1 MFFNIVKKEVL
12 QNLRDKKAMFW
23 MILFPIIMIFILGNA
38 LSSFFGKEDLEIP
51 KTNISYTIDKKSED
65 TDKLEDFFNDSKEEL
80 NINFTK
86 EDNEKEA
93 IENIKR
99 GKLDCYL
106 DIKDGENIIVYSNK
120 IKDFNASLVTNLLDI
135 YMERN
140 NAYKSIKENNPIGLQ
155 FVDFN
160 STPNYVKIKSLNKA
174 AKPTAKDYYSVTM
187 LTMIVLYG
195 SLTGAMTIIGERARG
210 TMTRVVC
217 SPVNR
222 LKLFL
227 GKLTGAFIVVT
238 LQIAV
243 LFLFTKYIFKAN
255 WGDNLTP
262 IILIILSLIFM
273 TISLGMGLARIF
285 RNPNVSSTV
294 ANVVIVLLNFLGGAY
309 IPLET
314 FGQNNI
320 LLLIA
325 NVSPLKWTNNAI
337 LRIIYGGNVETVN
350 TAIVINIIVAL
361 VFLIIPYL
369 IRRGEEV

>member
-160 STPNYVKIKSLNKA
+160 STPNYVKIK
-174 AKPTAKDYYSVTM
+174 YS
-187 LTMIVLYG
+187 
-195 SLTGAMTIIGERARG
+195 
-210 TMTRVVC
+210 
-217 SPVNR
+217 
-222 LKLFL
+222 
-227 GKLTGAFIVVT
+227 
-238 LQIAV
+238 
-243 LFLFTKYIFKAN
+243 
-255 WGDNLTP
+255 
-262 IILIILSLIFM
+262 
-273 TISLGMGLARIF
+273 
-285 RNPNVSSTV
+285 
-294 ANVVIVLLNFLGGAY
+294 
-309 IPLET
+309 
-314 FGQNNI
+314 
-320 LLLIA
+320 
-325 NVSPLKWTNNAI
+325 
-337 LRIIYGGNVETVN
+337 
-350 TAIVINIIVAL
+350 
-361 VFLIIPYL
+361 
-369 IRRGEEV
+369 